1 MPPGKRT
8 LPRAVLWDMDGT
20 LVDTEPYWIECE
32 YELVERF
39 GNGAWTD
46 DHAHALVGF
55 DLRDSAR
62 YIQQHG
68 AVDLDVDEIVNRL
81 LDGVIARVR
90 VKIPWRPGARS
101 LLARLNDAG
110 IPNALVT
117 MSWRRFADAVVDAL
131 PAGSFTAVVAGDEV
145 SNGKPHP
152 EPYRAAARTLGV
164 RARDCIAIEDS
175 PTGVRSATAA
185 GCVVI
190 AVPHVVD
197 VPDGP
202 GHTRITSLR
211 EIDVPYLGSLV
222 SRRRSRTMSSFVADA
237 KARRIAYV
245 AIAAIVGVAAV
256 SAVGVWA
263 SRRDD
268 KPPPPIDIP
277 VQAWAPYWALDT
289 SVASLTANAGL
300 LHEVSPFWYEATGAD
315 TIVVSQYTSLA
326 EAAAFET
333 AAQAGSVR
341 VTPSIV
347 DAMPK
352 GGMAALLADPTTR
365 SAHVATIV
373 DFVTTGGFAGIDI
386 DYEKF
391 AFSDGRD
398 TWETTRPNWV
408 SFIEELGARLH
419 EDGRT
424 LAVSIPP
431 IYDGG
436 RTESSGFWVYDYAA
450 ISNHVD
456 QIRIMAYDF
465 SVDEPGPIAPLDF
478 VRNSVRAAKDVVDD
492 DSKLILGV
500 GTYGRNWLVATAGT
514 CPADAAGAVT
524 NITQGNVADLIAKRG
539 VTPLRSAANG
549 ESSFAYDVVFEG
561 STTCTQTRQVNYID
575 ALGTAE
581 RIDIARTERLGGVSL
596 WALGFDDP
604 TTWQAISSLA
614 RPHGIVVRATMLVQ
628 S

>member
-68 AVDLDVDEIVNRL
+68 HVDLEVDDIVNRL

-101 LLARLNDAG
+101 LLARVNDAG

-117 MSWRRFADAVVDAL
+117 MSWRRFADAVVEAL

-145 SNGKPHP
+145 ANGKPHP
-152 EPYRAAARTLGV
+152 EPYRAAARALGV

-175 PTGVRSATAA
+175 PTGVCSATAA

-197 VPDGP
+197 VPDSP
-202 GHTRITSLR
+202 GHTRIASLR
-211 EIDVPYLGSLV
+211 EVDVPYLRSLM
-222 SRRRSRTMSSFVADA
+222 SRRRARALSSLVADA
-237 KARRIAYV
+237 KTRRVAYV
-245 AIAAIVGVAAV
+245 AAAAVVGVAAV

-263 SRRDD
+263 SRSDA
-268 KPPPPIDIP
+268 KPEPPPPPIDIP

-289 SVASLTANAGL
+289 SVASLTANAGFL
-300 LHEVSPFWYEATGAD
+300 QEVSPFWYEATGVD
-315 TIVVSQYTSLA
+315 SIVVNQYTSVE
-326 EAAAFET
+326 EAAAFLV

-347 DAMPK
+347 DAMPQ
-352 GGMAALLADPTTR
+352 GGMAALLANRTTR

-398 TWETTRPNWV
+398 TWETTRPSWV
-408 SFIEELGARLH
+408 AFIEELGAKLH
-419 EDGRT
+419 AEGRT

-431 IYDGG
+431 IYDDR
-436 RTESSGFWVYDYAA
+436 RTDTSGFWVYDYAA
-450 ISNHVD
+450 ISKHVD

-465 SVDEPGPIAPLDF
+465 SVAEPGPIAPLDF
-478 VRNSVRAAKDVVDD
+478 VRNSISAAKQVVDD
-492 DSKLILGV
+492 DSKLVLGV
-500 GTYGRNWLVATAGT
+500 GTYGRNWLVSTAGT

-524 NITQGNVADLIAKRG
+524 NITQGNIAELITKRG
-539 VTPLRSAANG
+539 VTPLRSTSTG
-549 ESSFAYDVVFEG
+549 ESSFTYEVAYDNG
-561 STTCTQTRQVNYID
+561 ATTCTQTREVHYID
-575 ALGTAE
+575 AIGTAE
-581 RIDIARTERLGGVSL
+581 RIDIARTEGLGGVSL

-604 TTWQAISSLA
+604 TTWQAIAALA
-614 RPHGIVVRATMLVQ
+614 RPTE
-628 S
+628 